1 MCEWFKINAP
11 FYKTGLI
18 TSNDNI
24 DFKEI
29 SNLGINF
36 LAVDVE
42 KISMRNIQSI
52 RKKNIP
58 LLTWTINNMEKYN
71 LSKKFADNI
80 IFEDIHNEIS

>member
-1 MCEWFKINAP
+1 M
-11 FYKTGLI
+11 
-18 TSNDNI
+18 
-24 DFKEI
+24 
-29 SNLGINF
+29 INF

-52 RKKNIP
+52 RKENIP

-71 LSKKFADNI
+71 LSKQFADNI